1 MPKKQNPEVNQDETV
16 SEVEVVESEVIIDG
30 TEVEVEAGDSDSDT
44 EANDSEAGEAKAGR
58 KHGRDEE
65 PRSAKALEEE
75 GDIAADYLEELLDIF
90 DLDGDIDIDVRQ
102 GRAYLAI
109 SSEDPKSNL
118 SLIAE
123 PETVEALQELTRLA
137 VQVKTNSFSRLIL
150 DVGGSRQKRA
160 DDLGRIVN
168 RIIEK
173 VKDQGEAVHMKPMSS
188 YERKIVHDL
197 VSAAGLIS
205 ESEGEGKER
214 HIVVKPA

>member
-1 MPKKQNPEVNQDETV
+1 MTKKEKDVVEAAAETFEVAADAPEVLEADAA
-16 SEVEVVESEVIIDG
+16 EVDAEVNEGGAD
-30 TEVEVEAGDSDSDT
+30 
-44 EANDSEAGEAKAGR
+44 R
-58 KHGRDEE
+58 E
-65 PRSAKALEEE
+65 PRSAAALEEE

-118 SLIAE
+118 SLVAE

-150 DVGGSRQKRA
+150 DVGGSRQKRV
-160 DDLGRIVN
+160 DDLTRIVN
-168 RIIEK
+168 RIIDK
-173 VKDQGEAVHMKPMSS
+173 VNDLGEAVHMKPMSS

-197 VSAAGLIS
+197 VSGAGLDS
-205 ESEGEGKER
+205 ESEGEGRDR
-214 HIVVKPA
+214 HIVVKPAS

>member
-1 MPKKQNPEVNQDETV
+1 MTKKEKDVVEAAAETFEVAADAPEVLEADAA
-16 SEVEVVESEVIIDG
+16 EVDAEVNEGGAD
-30 TEVEVEAGDSDSDT
+30 
-44 EANDSEAGEAKAGR
+44 R
-58 KHGRDEE
+58 E
-65 PRSAKALEEE
+65 PRSAAALEEE

-118 SLIAE
+118 SLVAE

-150 DVGGSRQKRA
+150 DVGGSRQKRV
-160 DDLGRIVN
+160 DDLTRIVN
-168 RIIEK
+168 RIIDK
-173 VKDQGEAVHMKPMSS
+173 VNDLGEAVHMKPMSS

-197 VSAAGLIS
+197 VSGAGLVS
-205 ESEGEGKER
+205 ESEGEGRDR
-214 HIVVKPA
+214 HIVVKPAN